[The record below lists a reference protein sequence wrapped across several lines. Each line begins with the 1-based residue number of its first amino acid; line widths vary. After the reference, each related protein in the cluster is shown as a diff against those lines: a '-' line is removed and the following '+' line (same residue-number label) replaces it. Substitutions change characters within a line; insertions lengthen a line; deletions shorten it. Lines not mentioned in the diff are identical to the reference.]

1 MEEGHM
7 TVSVTWPIGGVTFR
21 LRNGLHQGARQVV
34 TVRPAPSQNAWVSAV
49 LPPWF
54 SAVEESLLR
63 IAALEPG
70 WDGERAEPMSWRAF
84 DAALMVLA
92 ETMSNDTVPPQ
103 IVPTYDGGLQL
114 EWHCAGV
121 DLEVYIQPNGQVSAW
136 LQEAGREWELN
147 RYPRARL
154 SRELSML

>member
-63 IAALEPG
+63 IAALQPG
-70 WDGERAEPMSWRAF
+70 GGGERAHPMSWRALQPG
-84 DAALMVLA
+84 DR
-92 ETMSNDTVPPQ
+92 VP
-103 IVPTYDGGLQL
+103 
-114 EWHCAGV
+114 AG
-121 DLEVYIQPNGQVSAW
+121 AMRH
-136 LQEAGREWELN
+136 A
-147 RYPRARL
+147 PRAPPDV
-154 SRELSML
+154 

>member
-54 SAVEESLLR
+54 SAVEESLMR

-70 WDGERAEPMSWRAF
+70 WDGVRAQPMSRRGV
-84 DAALMVLA
+84 DAAPMGLGGAVG
-92 ETMSNDTVPPQ
+92 NDT
-103 IVPTYDGGLQL
+103 
-114 EWHCAGV
+114 
-121 DLEVYIQPNGQVSAW
+121 
-136 LQEAGREWELN
+136 
-147 RYPRARL
+147 RAAPK
-154 SRELSML
+154 